1 MSLLLGSRC
10 KGSIQRNDPHY
21 TTNAVEII
29 SPAWSKGGKSYYEH
43 LRKEI
48 EYHNLA
54 SKIDDLHKVAGNK
67 TLNPNVEPDFEKLD
81 KLLTEAMI
89 YAESKCKRQFSTKY

>member
-1 MSLLLGSRC
+1 LDLDARALFKEMTPT
-10 KGSIQRNDPHY
+10 IQPMQWRSFHLHDQR
-21 TTNAVEII
+21 VV
-29 SPAWSKGGKSYYEH
+29 KSYYEH